1 MNREELSELHYIT
14 PIANLASIMRRGIL
28 SNRRATKLQHQSVA
42 KQEVQDLR
50 AKVHVPGGRA
60 LHEYANLYIC
70 ARNPMLYKRRSEHQS
85 LCVLRVH
92 TSVLD
97 LPGVIITDQNA
108 ASDYRRFMAEPAGLA
123 MIDRDMVFAEYWT
136 HPDDQIAEWRHKS
149 IKCAE
154 VLVPDS
160 VDQAYII
167 GAYVSCW
174 WGQFDLKKEAPDLQ
188 VTVNE
193 HLFFQR
199 TGGT

>member
-1 MNREELSELHYIT
+1 MNRDELSELHYIT
-14 PIANLASIMRRGIL
+14 PIANIASIMQWGIL
-28 SNRRATKLQHQSVA
+28 SNRRVTKLQHQSVA

-108 ASDYRRFMAEPAGLA
+108 ASDYRRFVAAPAGLA
-123 MIDRDMVFAEYWT
+123 MIDRELVFADDWT
-136 HPDDQIAEWRHKS
+136 HPNDQRAYYRHRS
-149 IKCAE
+149 VKCAE

-160 VDQAYII
+160 VDPTYIF

-174 WGQFDLKKEAPDLQ
+174 WGQFDLIKEALGLQ
-188 VTVNE
+188 VTVNK

-199 TGGT
+199 TGGP

>member
-1 MNREELSELHYIT
+1 MNREDLSELHYIT
-14 PIANLASIMRRGIL
+14 PIANLASIMQRGIL
-28 SNRRATKLQHQSVA
+28 SNRHAAKLQHQSVA

-50 AKVHVPGGRA
+50 AKVRVPGGRA

-70 ARNPMLYKRRSEHQS
+70 ARNPMLYKRQSVHQS
-85 LCVLRVH
+85 LCVLRIDA
-92 TSVLD
+92 SVLD

-108 ASDYRRFMAEPAGLA
+108 ASDYRRFLPSPAGLS

-160 VDQAYII
+160 VDPTYII
-167 GAYVSCW
+167 GAYVSNA
-174 WGQFDLKKEAPDLQ
+174 GSSEALAQQAPGLQ
-188 VTVNE
+188 ATINAR
-193 HLFFQR
+193 LFFR
-199 TGGT
+199 